1 MNSNPRSRQTG
12 ASMISMILTLLVILL
27 AVYSSLNLL
36 KNEKTTGPTSLNSS
50 NIERSSANQ
59 NGSAAKSPY
68 PFAAMNKAENCVKL
82 SARIADAKNRGVDH
96 FKLTEQ
102 HIKEC
107 R

>member
-36 KNEKTTGPTSLNSS
+36 KNEKTTGSTS

-68 PFAAMNKAENCVKL
+68 PFAAMSKAENCVKL
-82 SARIADAKNRGVDH
+82 SARIADAKNRGLDH